1 MNMAF
6 TDRQV
11 EYPNRFYLTDENGN
25 QTGPFTLTRAEG
37 EVIEEGT
44 PLSAENLNTEISEAA
59 ASAASAATAKFN
71 SAFHDRFQQQ
81 RGIPQ
86 PAERNGGRKGKKG
99 KDDIQG
105 GSEVPEGIH
114 KKTERGRMPV
124 VRCSGSMPGKRK

>member
-1 MNMAF
+1 MAF

-71 SAFHDRFQQQ
+71 SAFTIDSSNNVGF
-81 RGIPQ
+81 
-86 PAERNGGRKGKKG
+86 RNLQSGTVVVKVKKA
-99 KDDIQG
+99 
-105 GSEVPEGIH
+105 
-114 KKTERGRMPV
+114 KTT
-124 VRCSGSMPGKRK
+124 